1 MWLIRAIVRL
11 RKQALSA
18 LPVHQCLSGC
28 LVLGPAFGSPLWP
41 SVIEPWAKSCEK
53 KVSTLYSLGATFK
66 LRPHSWF
73 LLDKH
78 LQPCIWLTSGSWIEF
93 LSRPWTCLL
102 SMDISGVLDSCMTP
116 VITTRAHCSWHGL
129 QKHPMTDLSTSFTP
143 PAESQTICWVGPRW
157 CWRYLNRWHPTALI
171 LPPSLPQQTVFEPP
185 GRLLC

>member
-28 LVLGPAFGSPLWP
+28 LVLGPAFGAPLWP
-41 SVIEPWAKSCEK
+41 SVIEPWAKSCKK

-102 SMDISGVLDSCMTP
+102 SMDISGVLDPGYHHQSSLLLAWLAETSHDWSQHQLHTP
-116 VITTRAHCSWHGL
+116 CREPDNLLGWPQVVLEISQQVASHSL
-129 QKHPMTDLSTSFTP
+129 DLAT
-143 PAESQTICWVGPRW
+143 
-157 CWRYLNRWHPTALI
+157 
-171 LPPSLPQQTVFEPP
+171 
-185 GRLLC
+185 